1 MSKNSSDKEFYVM
14 DVIDVNIEVV
24 AAFGNLYRKR
34 CVLIAVQDADGKIL
48 TGAKPSFF
56 PPSITR
62 LLGGGVDE
70 GEDLELAA
78 VRELSEELGVKVDV
92 TQLMPLAQF
101 NTHATDSTGKA
112 FYNETYLYG
121 VNIGDAT
128 YRPGD
133 DVKQIIA
140 LSKDE
145 LYNLATAFEKLPT
158 SLWYRGEEGD
168 FSWEDYGKLYSQI
181 HRVAADKMFAR

>member
-1 MSKNSSDKEFYVM
+1 M
-14 DVIDVNIEVV
+14 EVV
-24 AAFGNLYRKR
+24 ELKFDVVEAFGNLYRKK
-34 CVLIAVQDADGKIL
+34 CVLIAVQDGEGNIL

-70 GEDLELAA
+70 GEDVAIAA
-78 VRELSEELGVKVDV
+78 TRELEEELGVTVTVDD
-92 TQLMPLAQF
+92 LRPLAQF
-101 NTHATDSTGKA
+101 NTSATDATGKQ

-140 LSKDE
+140 LSRDE
-145 LYNLATAFEKLPT
+145 MRELAHAFEKLPT
-158 SLWYRGEEGD
+158 CLWYRGDEGD
-168 FSWEDYGKLYSQI
+168 FSWNDYGKLYSVI
-181 HRVAADKMFAR
+181 HRTAADKM